1 MHIRKRFGLPLN
13 PNPLKRQ
20 ALSKPKPKPKKA
32 PKITPQKSNFNIPF
46 LSLKK
51 T

>member
-1 MHIRKRFGLPLN
+1 MHIRKRFGLP
-13 PNPLKRQ
+13 PSPSKP
-20 ALSKPKPKPKKA
+20 KPKPKPKKA